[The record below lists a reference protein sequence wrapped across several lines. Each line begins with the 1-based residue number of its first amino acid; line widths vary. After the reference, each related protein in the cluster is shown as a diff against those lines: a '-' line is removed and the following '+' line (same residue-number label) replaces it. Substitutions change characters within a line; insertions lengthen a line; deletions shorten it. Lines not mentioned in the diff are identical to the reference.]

1 MKKTLVALV
10 VATAAA
16 SASAT
21 TVYNNEGTTVDVGG
35 RLDVVLGKFND
46 NERADLRNNESRIE
60 FKAQHDLGNG
70 LKALAFTRLRFNDG
84 GDRWDTQS
92 SFNNIKTNKLWLGF
106 EAENIG
112 RLTFGKQ
119 DTNGDAIQIND
130 NAYIFGGNNNVLDGG
145 DKVASFR
152 SADFQIAEGHKL
164 GFGADYVFGQSAKD
178 GNQATTAKLD
188 ANGNE
193 VKDANGKTV
202 MVQDG
207 SKLKYGY
214 NAVAFYQADFGDL
227 KAKLNAGYT
236 VAKYDDDSATNVT
249 GSQEKAWRVASQFA
263 YGATEFGV
271 EYGET
276 KFVDTKAHEN
286 QGKGKFL
293 EVAAKYEYLK
303 DTASVY
309 TAWEHNVYKGD
320 KAGFSFD
327 KGDANFLRTV
337 AGGLAVG
344 NGGKLTENVFILG
357 TDYKFTQNV
366 VTYAEYAYSHVKANS
381 KASIGGAGVTAYA
394 DGTEKAKDHRYG
406 VGVRVYF

>member
-10 VATAAA
+10 VAAAAA

-35 RLDVVLGKFND
+35 RLDVMIGKFND
-46 NERADLRNNESRIE
+46 NERTDLRNNESRIE

-70 LKALAFTRLRFNDG
+70 LKAIAFTRLRFNDG
-84 GDRWDTQS
+84 GDRWDTQQ

-106 EAENIG
+106 EAKDIG
-112 RLTFGKQ
+112 RVTFGKQ

-145 DKVASFR
+145 DKVLSFR

-164 GFGADYVFGQSAKD
+164 GFGTDYVFGQSTKD
-178 GNQATTAKLD
+178 NK
-188 ANGNE
+188 N
-193 VKDANGKTV
+193 
-202 MVQDG
+202 VQLEDE
-207 SKLKYGY
+207 LKYGY
-214 NAVAFYQADFGDL
+214 NAVAFYEGNFSGL
-227 KAKLNAGYT
+227 KANLNAGYT
-236 VAKYDDDSATNVT
+236 VAKYDDATDSNVT
-249 GSQEKAWRVASQFA
+249 GSQEKSWRVASKLG
-263 YGATEFGV
+263 YGPAEFGV

-276 KFVDTKAHEN
+276 KIEN
-286 QGKGKFL
+286 GHTDAGKGKFL
-293 EVAAKYEYLK
+293 EVAAKYNYLEN
-303 DTASVY
+303 ASVY

-320 KAGFSFD
+320 TDGLVF
-327 KGDANFLRTV
+327 GVRDANFLRSV
-337 AGGLAVG
+337 AGTLSAG

-357 TDYKFTQNV
+357 TDYAFTPNV

-381 KASIGGAGVTAYA
+381 KASIGGEGVTAYA

>member
-10 VATAAA
+10 VAAAAA

-35 RLDVVLGKFND
+35 RLDVMVGKFND
-46 NERADLRNNESRIE
+46 NERTDLRNNESRIE

-70 LKALAFTRLRFNDG
+70 LKAIAFTRLRFNEG

-92 SFNNIKTNKLWLGF
+92 SFNNIQTNKLWLGL

-164 GFGADYVFGQSAKD
+164 GFGADYVFGQSTKD
-178 GNQATTAKLD
+178 GNQTD
-188 ANGNE
+188 E
-193 VKDANGKTV
+193 E
-202 MVQDG
+202 
-207 SKLKYGY
+207 LKYGY

-236 VAKYDDDSATNVT
+236 TAKYDDDSVTNVT
-249 GSQEKAWRVASQFA
+249 GRQEKAWRVASQFT
-263 YGATEFGV
+263 YGTTEFGV

-309 TAWEHNVYKGD
+309 TAWEHNVYKGYTD
-320 KAGFSFD
+320 DFGFA
-327 KGDANFLRTV
+327 KGKANFLRTV
-337 AGGLAVG
+337 AGGLEVN

-357 TDYKFTQNV
+357 TDYKFTPNV

-381 KASIGGAGVTAYA
+381 KATIDGAGVTKYA
-394 DGTEKAKDHRYG
+394 DGTAKAKDHRYG

>member
-10 VATAAA
+10 VAAAAA

-35 RLDVVLGKFND
+35 RLDVMIGKFNE
-46 NERADLRNNESRIE
+46 NERTDLRNNESRIE

-70 LKALAFTRLRFNDG
+70 LKAIAFTRFRFNDKD
-84 GDRWDTQS
+84 GDRWDTQQ

-106 EAENIG
+106 EAKDIG
-112 RLTFGKQ
+112 RVTFGKQ

-145 DKVASFR
+145 DKVLSFR

-164 GFGADYVFGQSAKD
+164 GFGTDYVFGQSAKD
-178 GNQATTAKLD
+178 ADQAAD
-188 ANGNE
+188 
-193 VKDANGKTV
+193 
-202 MVQDG
+202 
-207 SKLKYGY
+207 KLKYGY
-214 NAVAFYQADFGDL
+214 NAVAFYEGNFSGL
-227 KAKLNAGYT
+227 KANLNAGYT
-236 VAKYDDDSATNVT
+236 VAKYDDATDSNVT
-249 GSQEKAWRVASQFA
+249 GSQEKSWRVASKLG
-263 YGATEFGV
+263 YGPAEFGV

-276 KFVDTKAHEN
+276 KIEN
-286 QGKGKFL
+286 GHTDAGKGKFL
-293 EVAAKYEYLK
+293 EVAAKYNYLEN
-303 DTASVY
+303 ASVY

-320 KAGFSFD
+320 TDGLAFD
-327 KGDANFLRTV
+327 VRDANFLRSV
-337 AGGLAVG
+337 AGKLSVE

-357 TDYKFTQNV
+357 TDYAFTPNV

-381 KASIGGAGVTAYA
+381 KATIEGAGVTGYA
-394 DGTEKAKDHRYG
+394 DGTAKAKDHRYG

>member
-70 LKALAFTRLRFNDG
+70 LKALAFTRFRFNDG

-130 NAYIFGGNNNVLDGG
+130 NAYIFGGNNNVLDSG

-152 SADFQIAEGHKL
+152 SADFQIAEGHRL
-164 GFGADYVFGQSAKD
+164 GFGADYVFGQSTKD
-178 GNQATTAKLD
+178 GNQTD
-188 ANGNE
+188 E
-193 VKDANGKTV
+193 E
-202 MVQDG
+202 
-207 SKLKYGY
+207 LKYGY

-236 VAKYDDDSATNVT
+236 TAKYDDDSVTNVT
-249 GSQEKAWRVASQFA
+249 GRQEKAWRVASQFT
-263 YGATEFGV
+263 YGTTEFGV

-293 EVAAKYEYLK
+293 EVAAKYNYLEN
-303 DTASVY
+303 ASVY

-320 KAGFSFD
+320 TDGLAFD
-327 KGDANFLRTV
+327 VRDANFLRSV
-337 AGGLAVG
+337 AGKLSVE

-357 TDYKFTQNV
+357 TDYAFTPNV

-381 KASIGGAGVTAYA
+381 KAKIEGAGVTGYA
-394 DGTEKAKDHRYG
+394 DGTAKAKDHRYG

>member
-10 VATAAA
+10 VAAAAA

-35 RLDVVLGKFND
+35 RLDVMIGKFND
-46 NERADLRNNESRIE
+46 NERTDLRNNESRIE

-70 LKALAFTRLRFNDG
+70 LKAIAFTRLRFNEG

-106 EAENIG
+106 EAKDIG
-112 RLTFGKQ
+112 RVTFGKQ

-145 DKVASFR
+145 DKVLSFR
-152 SADFQIAEGHKL
+152 SADFQVAEGQKL
-164 GFGADYVFGQSAKD
+164 GFGADYVFGQS
-178 GNQATTAKLD
+178 T
-188 ANGNE
+188 
-193 VKDANGKTV
+193 KDAN
-202 MVQDG
+202 QADEA
-207 SKLKYGY
+207 LKYGY
-214 NAVAFYQADFGDL
+214 NAVAFYQGDFGDL

-236 VAKYDDDSATNVT
+236 VTKYDDDTASNVT
-249 GSQEKAWRVASQFA
+249 GSQEKAWRVASKLG
-263 YGATEFGV
+263 YGPAEFGV

-276 KFVDTKAHEN
+276 KIEN
-286 QGKGKFL
+286 GHTDAGKGKFL
-293 EVAAKYEYLK
+293 EVAAKYNYLEN
-303 DTASVY
+303 ASVY

-320 KAGFSFD
+320 TDGLVF
-327 KGDANFLRTV
+327 GVRDANFLRSV
-337 AGGLAVG
+337 AGTLSAG

-357 TDYKFTQNV
+357 TDYAFTPNV

-381 KASIGGAGVTAYA
+381 KASIGGEGVTAYA

>member
-10 VATAAA
+10 VAAAAA

-35 RLDVVLGKFND
+35 RLDVMVGKFND
-46 NERADLRNNESRIE
+46 NERTDLRNNESRIE

-70 LKALAFTRLRFNDG
+70 LKAIAFTRLRFNDDG
-84 GDRWDTQS
+84 ADGSDRWDSQK

-106 EAENIG
+106 EAKDIG
-112 RLTFGKQ
+112 RVTFGKQ

-130 NAYIFGGNNNVLDGG
+130 NAYIFGGNNNVLDSG

-164 GFGADYVFGQSAKD
+164 GFGADYVFGQSTKD
-178 GNQATTAKLD
+178 GNQTDK
-188 ANGNE
+188 
-193 VKDANGKTV
+193 
-202 MVQDG
+202 
-207 SKLKYGY
+207 KLKYGY

-236 VAKYDDDSATNVT
+236 TAKYDDDSVTNVT
-249 GSQEKAWRVASQFA
+249 GRQEKAWRVASQFT
-263 YGATEFGV
+263 YGTTEFGV

-320 KAGFSFD
+320 KAGLAFGKS
-327 KGDANFLRTV
+327 DANFLRSV
-337 AGGLAVG
+337 AGKLSVE

-357 TDYKFTQNV
+357 TDYAFTPNV

-381 KASIGGAGVTAYA
+381 KAKIEGAGVTGYA
-394 DGTEKAKDHRYG
+394 DGTAKAKDHRYG

>member
-10 VATAAA
+10 VAAAAA

-35 RLDVVLGKFND
+35 RLDVMIGKFNE
-46 NERADLRNNESRIE
+46 NERTDLRNNESRIE

-70 LKALAFTRLRFNDG
+70 LKAIAFTRLRFNDG
-84 GDRWDTQS
+84 GDRWDTQQ

-106 EAENIG
+106 EAKDIG
-112 RLTFGKQ
+112 RVTFGKQ

-145 DKVASFR
+145 DKVLSFR

-164 GFGADYVFGQSAKD
+164 GFGTDYVFGQSTKD
-178 GNQATTAKLD
+178 NK
-188 ANGNE
+188 N
-193 VKDANGKTV
+193 
-202 MVQDG
+202 VQLEDE
-207 SKLKYGY
+207 LKYGY
-214 NAVAFYQADFGDL
+214 NAVAFYEGNFSGL
-227 KAKLNAGYT
+227 KANLNAGYT
-236 VAKYDDDSATNVT
+236 VAKYDDATDSNVT
-249 GSQEKAWRVASQFA
+249 GSQEKSWRVASKLG
-263 YGATEFGV
+263 YGPAEFGV

-276 KFVDTKAHEN
+276 KIEN
-286 QGKGKFL
+286 GHTDAGKGKFL
-293 EVAAKYEYLK
+293 EVAAKYNYLEN
-303 DTASVY
+303 ASVY

-320 KAGFSFD
+320 TDGLDF
-327 KGDANFLRTV
+327 GVRDANFLRSV
-337 AGGLAVG
+337 AGTLSAG

-357 TDYKFTQNV
+357 TDYAFTPNV

-381 KASIGGAGVTAYA
+381 KASIGGEGVTAYA

>member
-10 VATAAA
+10 VAAAAA

-35 RLDVVLGKFND
+35 RLDVMIGKFNE
-46 NERADLRNNESRIE
+46 NERTDLRNNESRIE

-70 LKALAFTRLRFNDG
+70 LKAIAFTRFRFNDKD
-84 GDRWDTQS
+84 GDRWDTQQ

-106 EAENIG
+106 EAKDIG
-112 RLTFGKQ
+112 RVTFGKQ

-145 DKVASFR
+145 DKVLSFR

-164 GFGADYVFGQSAKD
+164 GFGTDYVFGQSTKD
-178 GNQATTAKLD
+178 NK
-188 ANGNE
+188 N
-193 VKDANGKTV
+193 
-202 MVQDG
+202 VQLEDE
-207 SKLKYGY
+207 LKYGY
-214 NAVAFYQADFGDL
+214 NAVAFYEGNFSGL
-227 KAKLNAGYT
+227 KANLNAGYT
-236 VAKYDDDSATNVT
+236 VAKYDDATDSNVT
-249 GSQEKAWRVASQFA
+249 GSQEKSWRVASKLG
-263 YGATEFGV
+263 YGPAEFGV

-276 KFVDTKAHEN
+276 KIEN
-286 QGKGKFL
+286 GHTDAGKGKFL
-293 EVAAKYEYLK
+293 EVAAKYNYLEN
-303 DTASVY
+303 ASVY

-320 KAGFSFD
+320 TDGLAFD
-327 KGDANFLRTV
+327 VRDANFLRSV
-337 AGGLAVG
+337 AGKLSVE

-357 TDYKFTQNV
+357 TDYAFTPNV

-381 KASIGGAGVTAYA
+381 KATIEGAGVTGYA
-394 DGTEKAKDHRYG
+394 DGTAKAKDHRYG

>member
-70 LKALAFTRLRFNDG
+70 LKALAFTRFRFNDG

-164 GFGADYVFGQSAKD
+164 GFGADYVFGQSTKD
-178 GNQATTAKLD
+178 GNQTD
-188 ANGNE
+188 E
-193 VKDANGKTV
+193 E
-202 MVQDG
+202 
-207 SKLKYGY
+207 LKYGY

-236 VAKYDDDSATNVT
+236 TAKYDDDSVTNVT
-249 GSQEKAWRVASQFA
+249 GRQEKAWRVASQFT
-263 YGATEFGV
+263 YGTTEFGV

-320 KAGFSFD
+320 KAGLAFGKS
-327 KGDANFLRTV
+327 DANFLRSV
-337 AGGLAVG
+337 VGGLAVD

-357 TDYKFTQNV
+357 TDYKFAPNV
-366 VTYAEYAYSHVKANS
+366 VTYAEYAYSHVKANT

>member
-10 VATAAA
+10 VAAAAA

-35 RLDVVLGKFND
+35 RLDVMIGKFNE
-46 NERADLRNNESRIE
+46 NERTDLRNNESRIE

-70 LKALAFTRLRFNDG
+70 LKAIAFTRLRFNDG
-84 GDRWDTQS
+84 GDRWDTQQ

-106 EAENIG
+106 EAKDIG
-112 RLTFGKQ
+112 RVTFGKQ

-145 DKVASFR
+145 DKVLSFR

-164 GFGADYVFGQSAKD
+164 GFGTDYVFGQSTKD
-178 GNQATTAKLD
+178 NK
-188 ANGNE
+188 N
-193 VKDANGKTV
+193 
-202 MVQDG
+202 VQLEDE
-207 SKLKYGY
+207 LKYGY
-214 NAVAFYQADFGDL
+214 NAVAFYEGNFSGL
-227 KAKLNAGYT
+227 KANLNAGYT
-236 VAKYDDDSATNVT
+236 VAKYDDATDSNVT
-249 GSQEKAWRVASQFA
+249 GSQEKSWRVASKLG
-263 YGATEFGV
+263 YGPAEFGV

-276 KFVDTKAHEN
+276 KFEN
-286 QGKGKFL
+286 GHTDAGKGKFL
-293 EVAAKYEYLK
+293 EVAAKYNYLEN
-303 DTASVY
+303 ASVY

-320 KAGFSFD
+320 TDGLAFD
-327 KGDANFLRTV
+327 VRDANFLRSV
-337 AGGLAVG
+337 AGKLSVE

-357 TDYKFTQNV
+357 TDYAFTPNV

-381 KASIGGAGVTAYA
+381 KAKIEGAGVTGYA
-394 DGTEKAKDHRYG
+394 DGTAKAKDHRYG

>member
-10 VATAAA
+10 VAAAAA

-35 RLDVVLGKFND
+35 RLDVMIGKFNE
-46 NERADLRNNESRIE
+46 NERTDLRNNESRIE

-70 LKALAFTRLRFNDG
+70 LKAIAFTRLRFNDG
-84 GDRWDTQS
+84 GDRWDTQQ

-106 EAENIG
+106 EAKDIG
-112 RLTFGKQ
+112 RVTFGKQ

-145 DKVASFR
+145 DKVLSFR

-164 GFGADYVFGQSAKD
+164 GFGTDYVFGQSTKD
-178 GNQATTAKLD
+178 NK
-188 ANGNE
+188 N
-193 VKDANGKTV
+193 
-202 MVQDG
+202 VQLEDE
-207 SKLKYGY
+207 LKYGY
-214 NAVAFYQADFGDL
+214 NAVAFYEGNFSGL
-227 KAKLNAGYT
+227 KANLNAGYT
-236 VAKYDDDSATNVT
+236 VAKYDDATDSNVT
-249 GSQEKAWRVASQFA
+249 GSQEKSWRVASKLG
-263 YGATEFGV
+263 YGPAEFGV

-276 KFVDTKAHEN
+276 KFEN
-286 QGKGKFL
+286 GHTDAGKGKFL
-293 EVAAKYEYLK
+293 EVAAKYNYLEN
-303 DTASVY
+303 ASVY

-320 KAGFSFD
+320 TDGLAFD
-327 KGDANFLRTV
+327 VRDANFLRSV
-337 AGGLAVG
+337 AGKLSVE

-357 TDYKFTQNV
+357 TDYAFTPNV

-381 KASIGGAGVTAYA
+381 KASIGGEGVTAYA

>member
-70 LKALAFTRLRFNDG
+70 LKALAFTRFRFNDG

-130 NAYIFGGNNNVLDGG
+130 NAYIFGGNNNVLDSG

-164 GFGADYVFGQSAKD
+164 GFGTDYVFGQSTKD
-178 GNQATTAKLD
+178 NK
-188 ANGNE
+188 N
-193 VKDANGKTV
+193 
-202 MVQDG
+202 VQLEDE
-207 SKLKYGY
+207 LKYGY
-214 NAVAFYQADFGDL
+214 NAVAFYEGNFSGL
-227 KAKLNAGYT
+227 KANLNAGYT
-236 VAKYDDDSATNVT
+236 VAKYDDATDSNVT
-249 GSQEKAWRVASQFA
+249 GSQEKSWRVASKLG
-263 YGATEFGV
+263 YGPAEFGV

-276 KFVDTKAHEN
+276 KFEN
-286 QGKGKFL
+286 GHTDAGKGKFL
-293 EVAAKYEYLK
+293 EVAAKYNYLEN
-303 DTASVY
+303 ASVY

-320 KAGFSFD
+320 TDGLAFD
-327 KGDANFLRTV
+327 VRDANFLRSV
-337 AGGLAVG
+337 AGKLSVE

-357 TDYKFTQNV
+357 TDYAFTPNV

-381 KASIGGAGVTAYA
+381 KAKIEGAGVTGYA
-394 DGTEKAKDHRYG
+394 DGTAKAKDHRYG

>member
-10 VATAAA
+10 VAAAAA

-35 RLDVVLGKFND
+35 RLDVMIGKFNE
-46 NERADLRNNESRIE
+46 NERTDLRNNESRIE

-70 LKALAFTRLRFNDG
+70 LKAIAFTRLRFNDG
-84 GDRWDTQS
+84 GDRWDTQQ

-106 EAENIG
+106 EAKDIG
-112 RLTFGKQ
+112 RVTFGKQ

-145 DKVASFR
+145 DKVLSFR
-152 SADFQIAEGHKL
+152 STDFQIAEGQKL
-164 GFGADYVFGQSAKD
+164 GFGADYVFGQSTKD
-178 GNQATTAKLD
+178 DNQATTAKLD
-188 ANGNE
+188 ADGNV

-202 MVQDG
+202 MVQDS

-214 NAVAFYQADFGDL
+214 NAVAFYEGNFSGL
-227 KAKLNAGYT
+227 KANLNAGYT
-236 VAKYDDDSATNVT
+236 VTKYDDDTASNVT
-249 GSQEKAWRVASQFA
+249 GSQEKSWRVASKLG
-263 YGATEFGV
+263 YGPAEFGV

-276 KFVDTKAHEN
+276 KFEN
-286 QGKGKFL
+286 GHTDAGKGKFL
-293 EVAAKYEYLK
+293 EVAAKYNYLEN
-303 DTASVY
+303 ASVY

-320 KAGFSFD
+320 TDGLAFD
-327 KGDANFLRTV
+327 VRDANFLRSV
-337 AGGLAVG
+337 AGKLSVE

-357 TDYKFTQNV
+357 TDYAFTPNV

-381 KASIGGAGVTAYA
+381 KAKIEGAGVTGYA
-394 DGTEKAKDHRYG
+394 DGTAKAKDHRYG

>member
-10 VATAAA
+10 VAAAAA

-35 RLDVVLGKFND
+35 RLDVMIGKFNE
-46 NERADLRNNESRIE
+46 NERTDLRNNESRIE

-70 LKALAFTRLRFNDG
+70 LKAMAFTRFRFNDKD
-84 GDRWDTQS
+84 GDRWDTQQ

-106 EAENIG
+106 EAKDIG
-112 RLTFGKQ
+112 RVTFGKQ

-145 DKVASFR
+145 DKVLSFR

-164 GFGADYVFGQSAKD
+164 GFGADYVFGQATKD
-178 GNQATTAKLD
+178 NK
-188 ANGNE
+188 N
-193 VKDANGKTV
+193 
-202 MVQDG
+202 VQLEDE
-207 SKLKYGY
+207 LKYGY
-214 NAVAFYQADFGDL
+214 NAVAFYEGNFSGL
-227 KAKLNAGYT
+227 KANLNAGYT
-236 VAKYDDDSATNVT
+236 VAKYDDATDSNVT
-249 GSQEKAWRVASQFA
+249 GSQEKSWRVASKLG
-263 YGATEFGV
+263 YGPAEFGV

-276 KFVDTKAHEN
+276 KFEN
-286 QGKGKFL
+286 GHTDAGKGKFL
-293 EVAAKYEYLK
+293 EVAAKYNYLEN
-303 DTASVY
+303 ASVY

-320 KAGFSFD
+320 TDGLAFD
-327 KGDANFLRTV
+327 VRDANFLRSV
-337 AGGLAVG
+337 AGKLSVE

-357 TDYKFTQNV
+357 TDYAFTPNV

-381 KASIGGAGVTAYA
+381 KAKIEGAGVTGYA
-394 DGTEKAKDHRYG
+394 DGTAKAKDHRYG